1 MAEKT
6 KDSKVTL
13 GFITL
18 LIGVFMAA
26 LDNGIISAALTT
38 INSSFNIDA
47 TAGTWGITLYTLGM
61 AIATPIVGKLSDRY
75 GRKKLFLIEIAI
87 FTIGSLGVALS
98 PNFSFFLGAR
108 LLQSFGGGGIFI
120 IASSYVIS
128 TYTKKKQGSMLGM
141 IGGMHGIASVIGPG
155 LGSFIIDF
163 TGTWHW
169 LFFINVP
176 IGIILLFIGYFSL
189 KETKAPVLEKTD
201 FLGITLLSLS
211 ILTVMFAINNLGSGD
226 LLNSLFTWSVLG
238 LLILGIVIFTIL
250 IRVEKKNE
258 ANREVDPIL
267 PYSLLSKPTYAV
279 TMIMALLSGTFIG
292 AIIFIPSFA
301 EQVLNIPAEKSGYW
315 MIPLA
320 LASGVG
326 AGGGGYFVDKQGPV
340 KTLLASGVIALI
352 GFMVLGLVVDTKF
365 MLIIFSIIAG
375 IGFGFVLGAP
385 LTVLTSNAAG
395 TQKGSALGTLSVAR
409 QIGIT
414 ISPTLFGAF
423 IQRGFNQ
430 MREIIPIKL
439 EAHGVNP
446 EDVSEK
452 EIEALVNTNYSDL
465 QAKIEQLPKGSTRT
479 AIEEAFSEASH
490 LAYEPI
496 YIATGIM
503 ACLIIFLS
511 LSFSKRFKEDAKDE
525 AEQSEE
531 YYNKKK
537 LKRLKK
543 LFELNYDNLSNIK
556 NWAVSCTKT
565 VKTSYIRRSI

>member
-1 MAEKT
+1 
-6 KDSKVTL
+6 
-13 GFITL
+13 
-18 LIGVFMAA
+18 
-26 LDNGIISAALTT
+26 
-38 INSSFNIDA
+38 
-47 TAGTWGITLYTLGM
+47 
-61 AIATPIVGKLSDRY
+61 
-75 GRKKLFLIEIAI
+75 
-87 FTIGSLGVALS
+87 
-98 PNFSFFLGAR
+98 
-108 LLQSFGGGGIFI
+108 
-120 IASSYVIS
+120 
-128 TYTKKKQGSMLGM
+128 
-141 IGGMHGIASVIGPG
+141 
-155 LGSFIIDF
+155 
-163 TGTWHW
+163 
-169 LFFINVP
+169 
-176 IGIILLFIGYFSL
+176 
-189 KETKAPVLEKTD
+189 
-201 FLGITLLSLS
+201 
-211 ILTVMFAINNLGSGD
+211 LTVMFAINNLGSGD

-258 ANREVDPIL
+258 ANSEVDPIL

-340 KTLLASGVIALI
+340 KTLIASGVIALI
-352 GFMVLGLVVDTKF
+352 
-365 MLIIFSIIAG
+365 AC

-430 MREIIPIKL
+430 MREIIPKKL

-465 QAKIEQLPKGSTRT
+465 QAKIEQIPPGDIRT

-503 ACLIIFLS
+503 AFLIILLS
-511 LSFSKRFKEDAKDE
+511 LSFSKQFKEDAKEE

-531 YYNKKK
+531 
-537 LKRLKK
+537 
-543 LFELNYDNLSNIK
+543 
-556 NWAVSCTKT
+556 
-565 VKTSYIRRSI
+565 

>member
-1 MAEKT
+1 MTEKT
-6 KDSKVTL
+6 KESKVTL

-176 IGIILLFIGYFSL
+176 IGIILLFIGYISL
-189 KETKAPVLEKTD
+189 KETKVPVLEKID

-258 ANREVDPIL
+258 ANSEVDPIL

-340 KTLLASGVIALI
+340 KTLIASGVIAII
-352 GFMVLGLVVDTKF
+352 GFMGLGLVVDTKF

-430 MREIIPIKL
+430 MREIIPKKL

-465 QAKIEQLPKGSTRT
+465 QAKIEQLPQGSART

-496 YIATGIM
+496 YITTGIM
-503 ACLIIFLS
+503 AFLIILLS
-511 LSFSKRFKEDAKDE
+511 LLFSKQFKKDAKEE

-531 YYNKKK
+531 
-537 LKRLKK
+537 
-543 LFELNYDNLSNIK
+543 E
-556 NWAVSCTKT
+556 
-565 VKTSYIRRSI
+565 